1 MKQRISFLLSLLL
14 MLSLATSAQRTYVPE
29 RGSEERKMQM
39 EAVHK
44 IFDPLFPKQPLVFS
58 PVSESY
64 ISNGQWAFMHVMVF
78 QKNGKPVD
86 FSKSEFKAAAESGDI
101 DSNGI
106 MILFRKERGV
116 WKIVRHADFPTDVPY
131 GCWWKELKAP
141 KEVFPYTE
149 KQCD

>member
-1 MKQRISFLLSLLL
+1 MIQRISLLLSFCFLLSVA
-14 MLSLATSAQRTYVPE
+14 SWAQRTYVPE
-29 RGSEERKMQM
+29 RGSEERKEQM
-39 EAVHK
+39 EAIHK

-64 ISNGQWAFMHVMVF
+64 LSNGQWAFMHVMVF

-86 FSKSEFKAAAESGDI
+86 FSKSEFKADAESGTI

-106 MILFRKERGV
+106 MFLFKRERGV
-116 WKIVRHADFPTDVPY
+116 WKILRHADFPTDVPY

-149 KQCD
+149 KQCN